1 MTYPII
7 ERVSSLK
14 RRLTDKVVPI
24 RPDLVTHLSKLWDCH
39 AAQQRSTPAQRSAAL
54 VLLSLPYLDFFWALT
69 RKSEVMTGVALFFRR
84 HRLLAPCTPSDILGN
99 FLSSSELY
107 CTKETRQLHEG
118 NQALAP
124 NRCNPLLRY
133 IKALDDMSAVR
144 PLPLP
149 HLEFRNLPG
158 SRTQILNYNVLFE
171 SDT

>member
-1 MTYPII
+1 VGLPRSAAALNPGSAIGCVSLA
-7 ERVSSLK
+7 VSSLS
-14 RRLTDKVVPI
+14 RLF
-24 RPDLVTHLSKLWDCH
+24 LG
-39 AAQQRSTPAQRSAAL
+39 
-54 VLLSLPYLDFFWALT
+54 LT

-84 HRLLAPCTPSDILGN
+84 RRLLAPCTPSDILGN